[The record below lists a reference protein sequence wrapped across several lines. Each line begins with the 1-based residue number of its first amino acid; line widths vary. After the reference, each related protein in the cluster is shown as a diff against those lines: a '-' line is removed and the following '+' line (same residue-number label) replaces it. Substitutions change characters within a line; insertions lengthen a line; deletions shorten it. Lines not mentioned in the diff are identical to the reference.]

1 MKVILQ
7 VDGREMTFSKVESIS
22 IVEEESSGTVT
33 SEPTEKID
41 ETTTD
46 KKEEIANRCE
56 NVETVQK
63 PEEGKW
69 FEVNP
74 ETINQKL
81 FKEERADPQQEET
94 RKLIQEAFAAVK
106 SNPEKYASSFKTLM
120 PEKTWNYKTVAELK
134 ELATI
139 LGDHMAD
146 WVEQALEWAQ
156 RIQNGESWENLCND
170 VDTANC
176 YRLIAW
182 KNGYTRVVGGS
193 RRSNDSDPASVVY
206 DSSSYSDSTLY
217 DTVPLV
223 VL

>member
-1 MKVILQ
+1 MKVTLL
-7 VDGREMTFSKVESIS
+7 VGGREKTFS
-22 IVEEESSGTVT
+22 EEELTAILEKYFSNVA
-33 SEPTEKID
+33 SEE
-41 ETTTD
+41 
-46 KKEEIANRCE
+46 ANHE
-56 NVETVQK
+56 VVQK

-81 FKEERADPQQEET
+81 FEERRKDSQQEEA

-120 PEKTWNYKTVAELK
+120 SEKTWNYKTVAELK

-139 LGDHMAD
+139 LRDHMAD

-156 RIQNGESWENLCND
+156 RIQNGESWETLCND

-182 KNGYTRVVGGS
+182 KNGYTRLVGGS
-193 RRSNDSDPASVVY
+193 RKFSNNIPASGVSNGNY
-206 DSSSYSDSTLY
+206 YSDDELSN
-217 DTVPLV
+217 TVPLV